1 MAIPTLRPKRSAWM
15 KLASQIIRITVY
27 RFIAA
32 YNWTTEKEACN
43 NSTDGI
49 CSVTSTEEL
58 GILSRDY
65 QLTVSISIEWMRGR
79 HASTGWSNQL
89 SQFFEPWTEL

>member
-1 MAIPTLRPKRSAWM
+1 MKVAMMVRKAPVAIPTLRPKRSAWM
-15 KLASQIIRITVY
+15 KLASQIIRMTVY

-32 YNWTTEKEACN
+32 YNWTTEKETSN

-58 GILSRDY
+58 GVLSREY
-65 QLTVSISIEWMRGR
+65 QLTVPISIE
-79 HASTGWSNQL
+79 
-89 SQFFEPWTEL
+89 